1 VLVEV
6 EEVEEVE
13 EVDVDEAG
21 VEEVPM
27 DEECVE
33 EACIEAIPNA
43 MPPTIST
50 ITEIVRTATS
60 TSPGA
65 FLSFL
70 LMFSI
75 WGLIY
80 RY

>member
-6 EEVEEVE
+6 EEEVDVEEV
-13 EVDVDEAG
+13 G
-21 VEEVPM
+21 VEEVPV

-43 MPPTIST
+43 MPPTINT
-50 ITEIVRTATS
+50 ITEIARTATS
-60 TSPGA
+60 TSPSP

-70 LMFSI
+70 LMFST